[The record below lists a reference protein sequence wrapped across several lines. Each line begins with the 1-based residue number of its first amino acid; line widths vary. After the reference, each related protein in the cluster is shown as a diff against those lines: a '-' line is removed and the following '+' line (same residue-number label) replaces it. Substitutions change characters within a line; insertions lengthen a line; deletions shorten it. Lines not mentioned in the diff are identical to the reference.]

1 MENQYLQSA
10 LKVTQ
15 LALRA
20 RQAPIGEP
28 ASLVLL
34 LLLAELDMRWNEM
47 PERVGLPTPA
57 EIRALI

>member
-1 MENQYLQSA
+1 METQYLQSA

-20 RQAPIGEP
+20 RQVPNGET
-28 ASLVLL
+28 ASLLLL

-47 PERVGLPTPA
+47 ADRGGLPTPS